1 MKQINTYI
9 TEQNINEGLKDSIVN
24 IVNNLFNHGEVN
36 KKKLVTI
43 ENVDPEVFGALV
55 RDKEYFSP
63 NTKDYPKLV
72 PTTSTSSEDLWEL
85 YSCELGEDKYGNE
98 QTIFTYIGHADFRK
112 DKNKIEVDEDYKEL
126 VEKVLAKYQK

>member
-1 MKQINTYI
+1 MKTLNTYI
-9 TEQNINEGLKDSIVN
+9 SEQNINEGLKDSIAN
-24 IVNNLFNHGEVN
+24 IFNNFFHHGEVN

-43 ENVDPEVFGALV
+43 ENVDPKVFGSLV

-72 PTTSTSSEDLWEL
+72 PATSPGSEDLWEL

-126 VEKVLAKYQK
+126 VEKVLAKYNK